1 MIQFWSTGLLS
12 FNTNAIAMIN
22 FMKAFNRILMCH
34 NFSFLHAVLILN
46 HDPLFRIFRNWR
58 RHAAARRLA
67 RLHMVF
73 IAELGLHFF
82 QIMLESFNSFCC
94 IFSYI
99 SLKIPDF
106 FSDQSLLNVLKSR
119 WIFSSVVSS
128 ASIATSS
135 QLKLGNISK
144 SRIYIALSE

>member
-1 MIQFWSTGLLS
+1 MTHSSGFSETGEGMPLRAALR
-12 FNTNAIAMIN
+12 ACIW
-22 FMKAFNRILMCH
+22 
-34 NFSFLHAVLILN
+34 FSSQNLGCIF
-46 HDPLFRIFRNWR
+46 FRSCSK
-58 RHAAARRLA
+58 
-67 RLHMVF
+67 
-73 IAELGLHFF
+73 
-82 QIMLESFNSFCC
+82 SFNSFCC

-135 QLKLGNISK
+135 QLKLGNISNHEYTLRCLNRLIQILK
-144 SRIYIALSE
+144 EVDLFQRIVYSVLWIRSLELNKGSLVIEKNVAGSLLS